1 MLDISATGFVIAGVP
16 ENQKHISHLVY
27 RHESQVD
34 LLTLLAK
41 WKIRRFC
48 RTVLLGLRFSSMM
61 TTLSLN
67 LLSAYVS

>member
-34 LLTLLAK
+34 LLTFLAK
-41 WKIRRFC
+41 WKIRFC
-48 RTVLLGLRFSSMM
+48 RTVLLGLLFSSMT